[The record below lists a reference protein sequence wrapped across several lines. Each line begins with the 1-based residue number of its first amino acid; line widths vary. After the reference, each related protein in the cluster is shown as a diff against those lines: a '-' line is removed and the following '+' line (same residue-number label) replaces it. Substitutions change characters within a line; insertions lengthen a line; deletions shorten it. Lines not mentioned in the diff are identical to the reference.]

1 MPRRLF
7 RLPGEPLL
15 NLTSYARSGPT
26 RRERL
31 SRADV
36 EQIRRTV
43 RRAPEVVVKVLA
55 RGRHDVAGARAHL
68 AYVSRGGELEL
79 ETDEGE
85 RVAGGEAREQVLDS
99 WDLDLEDE
107 RPRSELEAF
116 SRREPPKLFHKVTLS
131 MPPGTPSEKVRAAA
145 QNFAREEFG
154 LKHRYAMVLHTD
166 EPHPHVHLLIKAQS
180 EQGTRL
186 RIQKATLRDWR
197 RQLAQQLGALGV
209 PANATERAVR
219 GKIPKAKTDGVYR
232 TAIRGESNQMR
243 DRVEGIARDLVRASV
258 VPEAGRAK
266 LLATRRAVE
275 KGWRAVGE
283 MLSAQG
289 YPDLAHEVQ
298 RFVSQLPP
306 VRTERELIAERLRER
321 MRATRVRD
329 DAPTR

>member
-1 MPRRLF
+1 MPRRLI

-15 NLTSYARSGPT
+15 NLTNYARSGPT
-26 RRERL
+26 RSDQL
-31 SRADV
+31 SRTEV

-55 RGRHDVAGARAHL
+55 RGRHDVAGGRAHL
-68 AYVSRGGELEL
+68 AYVSRGGRLEL

-85 RVAGGEAREQVLDS
+85 RVAGDQAWEQVLDS
-99 WDLDLEDE
+99 WDLDLESE
-107 RPRSELEAF
+107 RPRADLQAF
-116 SRREPPKLFHKVTLS
+116 SRRGAPKLFHKVTLS
-131 MPPGTPSEKVRAAA
+131 MPPGTPPEKVLAAA
-145 QNFAREEFG
+145 QNFAREEFA

-166 EPHPHVHLLIKAQS
+166 EPHPHVHLVIKAQS

-186 RIQKATLRDWR
+186 HIRKATLRDWR
-197 RQLAQQLGALGV
+197 RQFAKHLRGLGV

-219 GKIPKAKTDGVYR
+219 GKIQKAKTDGIYR
-232 TAIRGESNQMR
+232 TAVRGESYQMR
-243 DRVEGIARDLVRASV
+243 DRVEGIARDLIQSNV

-275 KGWRAVGE
+275 EGWRAVSE

-289 YPDLAHEVQ
+289 YSKLALEVR
-298 RFVSQLPP
+298 RFVSQVPP
-306 VRTERELIAERLRER
+306 VRTDREMIADRLRER
-321 MRATRVRD
+321 MRQPRVRD